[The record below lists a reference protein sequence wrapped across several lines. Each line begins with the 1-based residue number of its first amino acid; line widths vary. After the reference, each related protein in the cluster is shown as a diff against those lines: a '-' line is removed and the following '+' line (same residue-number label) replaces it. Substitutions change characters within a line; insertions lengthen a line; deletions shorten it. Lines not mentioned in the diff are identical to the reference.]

1 MRVKL
6 KQETR
11 DLFAASFSIL
21 CDNERIGGVD
31 VQGKLGSPES
41 IVSVTLLTENV
52 VLRREH
58 KVDKKGN
65 DAYRPYEILSN
76 ERKRGEV
83 YQATKKKGLF
93 KSYGYQYACLDNI
106 EYSMFPIGFGD
117 EGAKNPIY
125 RDEEQI
131 ALVKKKAVITDD
143 MHDFEI
149 IVKNRS
155 YLMISII
162 ISSYI
167 YAKAFFKPGDL
178 MKKGTIKSSTITT
191 EKNLLSKYDASFE
204 KQY

>member
-11 DLFAASFSIL
+11 DLFEASFSII
-21 CDNERIGGVD
+21 DNSGKIGNVY
-31 VQGKLGSPES
+31 VQGKLGTPES
-41 IVSVTLLTENV
+41 IVSISLFNETI

-65 DAYRPYEILSN
+65 DAYRPYEILTS

-93 KSYGYQYACLDNI
+93 KSFGYQYACMDNI
-106 EYSMFPIGFGD
+106 EFSMFPIGFGD

-125 RDEEQI
+125 CGDEQI
-131 ALVKKKAVITDD
+131 ALVKKKAIITDD
-143 MHDFEI
+143 MHDFDI
-149 IVKNRS
+149 IVKNQD

-167 YAKAFFKPGDL
+167 FAKAFFKPGDK
-178 MKKGTIKSSTITT
+178 MRKGTVKATTITT
-191 EKNLLSKYDASFE
+191 EKELLSKYDDSFE
-204 KQY
+204 KKY